1 MGVKLHFLSF
11 FREFFIYHHRSLEFR
26 AKIFAAI
33 LLVKSKICDNDFDEL
48 NEIASEIYANDEK
61 RKEVLILT
69 VKEYIKKVYEYKNFD
84 IDMLLKEIDDELKL
98 HHRFVKKI
106 DFSHLRILMS
116 DDENEAIL
124 QQRVYEFLVNEVKI
138 YS

>member
-33 LLVKSKICDNDFDEL
+33 LLAKSKICDNDFDEL
-48 NEIASEIYANDEK
+48 NEIASEIYVNDEK

-106 DFSHLRILMS
+106 DFSHLRRLMS

>member
-48 NEIASEIYANDEK
+48 NEIASEIYANDKK

-98 HHRFVKKI
+98 HHRFVKK
-106 DFSHLRILMS
+106 
-116 DDENEAIL
+116 
-124 QQRVYEFLVNEVKI
+124 
-138 YS
+138 

>member
-1 MGVKLHFLSF
+1 MSLQKLENYSNKAVVQ
-11 FREFFIYHHRSLEFR
+11 E
-26 AKIFAAI
+26 
-33 LLVKSKICDNDFDEL
+33 
-48 NEIASEIYANDEK
+48 
-61 RKEVLILT
+61 EVLILT

-106 DFSHLRILMS
+106 DFSHLRRLMS